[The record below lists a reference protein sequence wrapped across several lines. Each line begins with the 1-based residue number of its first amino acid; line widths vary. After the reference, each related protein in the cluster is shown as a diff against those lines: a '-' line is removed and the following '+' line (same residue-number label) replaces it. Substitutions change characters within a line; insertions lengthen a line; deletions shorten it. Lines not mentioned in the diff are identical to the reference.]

1 MDFWRRMLLQS
12 GAKQFPEK
20 YQVRQQSLPSATGRK
35 PATGA
40 ESEELVINNEE
51 SENEF
56 FSKL

>member
-1 MDFWRRMLLQS
+1 MLLQS